1 MSWRAP
7 RAGSDLNY
15 VKFFTDPYYT
25 TILWTTVRIAVL
37 VTAVCLVLGFP
48 LAYVVARTQ
57 SRFQNLLIISSVLR
71 LVGGNWVRAAG
82 GLVVFAKRCF
92 GNAGLMGL
100 GVMDKPFEIMFTEK
114 AV

>member
-25 TILWTTVRIAVL
+25 AILWTTVRIAVL

-57 SRFQNLLIISSVLR
+57 SRFRSKLRKVLHRPLLHGDPVDHGAHR
-71 LVGGNWVRAAG
+71 RAG
-82 GLVVFAKRCF
+82 DRGLP
-92 GNAGLMGL
+92 GAGLPARLCRGAHPEP
-100 GVMDKPFEIMFTEK
+100 VQI
-114 AV
+114 